1 MANTIIISLCT
12 LLLIAYLFDISA
24 TKTKIPSVILLLL
37 LGIGLKFF
45 LKFLAIELP
54 DFSGILPVLGTIG
67 LILIV
72 LEGSLELELEEGKKK
87 LILSSVLGSLFG
99 IISLS
104 VFFTLAISEVTGCGL
119 KTALTNVLPFCV
131 ISSAVAI
138 PTVKNLK
145 AAQREYIIY
154 ESSLSDIFGVIL
166 FNFVALN
173 QIINLNSFANFG
185 LQLLAILLLSLVATL
200 MLSYLLNKI
209 SHHIKFLPI
218 IILVILIYSIA
229 KIYHLPA
236 LLFILIFGLFIG
248 NLKLLYQ
255 YSWVEKFKPQRLAAE
270 VLKFKE
276 LNTEIA
282 FLIRALFFILF
293 GYLIEMDD
301 IMNPETILWAI
312 AIVSGIFLF
321 RFIQLKFSGVP
332 VLPLLFVAPRGLI
345 TILLYLS
352 IDSTV
357 RLELVSISLVT
368 QIILISGLVMML
380 GMMLFSKPNKGIA

>member
-45 LKFLAIELP
+45 LKFLAIQMP

-72 LEGSLELELEEGKKK
+72 LEGSLELELEAEKKK
-87 LILSSVLGSLFG
+87 LILSSILGSLFG

-104 VFFTLAISEVTGCGL
+104 VFFTLAISEFSGCGL

-138 PTVKNLK
+138 PTVKNLN
-145 AAQREYIIY
+145 ANQREYIIY

-173 QIINLNSFANFG
+173 QVINLNSFANFG
-185 LQLLAILLLSLVATL
+185 LQLLAILVLSLVATL
-200 MLSYLLNKI
+200 LLSYLLNKI

-255 YSWVEKFKPQRLAAE
+255 YNWIQKFKPQRLASE

-312 AIVSGIFLF
+312 AIVSGIFFF

-357 RLELVSISLVT
+357 RLELISISLVT

-380 GMMLFSKPNKGIA
+380 GMMLFSKPNKRMA